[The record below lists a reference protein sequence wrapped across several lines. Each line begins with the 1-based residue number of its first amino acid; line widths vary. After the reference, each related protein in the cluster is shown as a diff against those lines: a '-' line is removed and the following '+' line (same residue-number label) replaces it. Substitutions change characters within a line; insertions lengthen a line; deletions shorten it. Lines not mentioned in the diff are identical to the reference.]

1 MRWSKTVTMIEA
13 HAEGEVGRVVTGGV
27 LDLPGDTML
36 EKMNH
41 LNNEDDSLR
50 RFCVF
55 EPRGYA
61 SMSTNLL
68 FAPCR
73 PEADA
78 GFIIL
83 QGDKAHAMSGS
94 NCICVVTVLLET
106 GQVPMQEPETTVR
119 LDTPAGLVTA
129 TAACRNGKCEKV
141 TLDMVPTFVE
151 ALDVA
156 VDVPELGKVRVDT
169 AFGGVYYALID
180 PKQIGLVIE
189 PSSARALVDAGCRI
203 HRALNEQVRVQHP
216 LYPSIDSFAYMMF
229 VDRRDDGDL
238 LGATVLPPGRLDRSP
253 CGTGNSARLAVRHA
267 RGEAREGETL
277 TARSII
283 DSRFEVS
290 FLGETTV
297 ADRPA
302 VLPRVAG
309 RGWIHGIHQIGL
321 DPSDPYPQGYLL
333 SDTWGDAFDLLN

>member
-1 MRWSKTVTMIEA
+1 MVEA

-27 LDLPGDTML
+27 LDLPGDSML
-36 EKMNH
+36 EKMGF
-41 LNNEDDSLR
+41 LNEEDDSLR

-68 FAPCR
+68 FPPSR
-73 PEADA
+73 PDADA

-83 QGDKAHAMSGS
+83 QGDKAHPMSGS

-106 GQVPMQEPETTVR
+106 GQVPMTEPETVVR

-129 TAACRNGKCEKV
+129 TAACRDGKCEKV
-141 TLDMVPTFVE
+141 TLDMVPSFVE
-151 ALDVA
+151 ALDVEVA
-156 VDVPELGKVRVDT
+156 VPDLGTVRVDA

-180 PKQIGLVIE
+180 PRQIGLAIE
-189 PSSARALVDAGCRI
+189 PSAARALVDAGCRI
-203 HRALNEQVRVQHP
+203 HRALNERIQVRHP
-216 LYPSIDSFAYMMF
+216 LYPSIDSFSYMMF
-229 VDRRDDGDL
+229 VDRRENGEL
-238 LGATVLPPGRLDRSP
+238 VGATILPPGRIDRSP
-253 CGTGNSARLAVRHA
+253 CGTGNSARLAVRRA
-267 RGEAREGETL
+267 RGEAREGEML

-283 DSRFEVS
+283 DSRFEVT

-302 VLPRVAG
+302 VLPRIAG
-309 RGWIHGIHQIGL
+309 RGWIHGIHQIGV
-321 DPSDPYPQGYLL
+321 DPSDPYPHGYLL
-333 SDTWGDAFDLLN
+333 SDTWGDAFDLLS